1 MFPKYFKQRKHHL
14 SLELP
19 KGGNLKITLVRLKFA
34 KNKFWFLKKQ
44 YYQSLTILF
53 KIKKKKKTV
62 IKEK

>member
-14 SLELP
+14 SLEPP

-53 KIKKKKKTV
+53 KIKKKTV